1 MGKGAAAASAST
13 APTLEIPDPLEHSTD
28 AAGTV
33 VSTPSAGGVDD
44 LLAQMAGE
52 EIDRLLAEADAAREE
67 AVAGVTPPLE
77 RAAEKAAAS
86 PPAEPP
92 TPTLEALEDAGASFA
107 KEIIAGTEGVEL
119 ELATS
124 AEERSALEMA
134 TSSQEPAPVQID
146 ASIFED
152 PTEETAPAARSIA
165 AHEES
170 ALDGSL
176 PFYLKPLEWINAPLA
191 ALPDRVRE
199 LLGKVALLTFFNAVA
214 VLLYVMIF
222 RKHR

>member
-28 AAGTV
+28 AAGPV
-33 VSTPSAGGVDD
+33 VSAPSAGGVDD

-67 AVAGVTPPLE
+67 VAAGATPPLE
-77 RAAEKAAAS
+77 RAADKSAAG
-86 PPAEPP
+86 PPEEPP
-92 TPTLEALEDAGASFA
+92 PPTREALEDAGASVVN
-107 KEIIAGTEGVEL
+107 EVITGTDGVEL

-124 AEERSALEMA
+124 AEERSALELA
-134 TSSQEPAPVQID
+134 TSSQEPAPIQID

-152 PTEETAPAARSIA
+152 AAEETAPAARVVA
-165 AHEES
+165 EQES
-170 ALDGSL
+170 APDGSL
-176 PFYLKPLEWINAPLA
+176 PFYLKPLEWINAPLV